1 MYRPALLILSAALAS
16 ACGGQKPLTALE
28 IDRRA
33 EALTWQGRWDEAKRL
48 VERGLEDA
56 RRRGDG
62 AAEARLLL
70 RRGHTITN
78 QTRHRG
84 GDGAPALADL
94 EAARRAAQ
102 ASGDRELLADAIDAL
117 GMHRFVGWFATQR
130 ADDLAAADQQ
140 FREALATRAS
150 LGESP
155 PLADSHF
162 HVGLVHQFRNEDD
175 AARREFER
183 ALAIAERA
191 GDAPRMSHPTRHLG
205 YMAERRRAWVEAEEM
220 YRRSLE
226 LFERSGPGPGVA
238 AAQVTLA
245 ELRYARG
252 GNPDDA
258 LSLLVRARDGAAR
271 AGSVAYVAIA
281 SQAIAR
287 IHRDRGQYDEALRH
301 LAAAIRAME
310 EIHSD
315 EDVPEACEQMALIHL
330 LRADPVAALA
340 EVERGLARRATPRLQ
355 ALHLLARSRAGQAVT
370 PAAIDSTDAV
380 VAARLALA
388 KGDASAALDAA
399 LRGDDPDTLL
409 LAARMAPGGFERA
422 IAAAAE
428 MSRAQQLR
436 FERERGSVSAR

>member
-1 MYRPALLILSAALAS
+1 MYRSALFILSAALAS

-33 EALTWQGRWDEAKRL
+33 ETLTWQGRWDEAKQL
-48 VERGLEDA
+48 VDGGLDDA
-56 RRRGDG
+56 RRRGDS

-70 RRGHTITN
+70 RRGHTVTN

-94 EAARRAAQ
+94 EAARRAAE

-117 GMHRFVGWFATQR
+117 GMHRFVAWFATQR

-140 FREALATRAS
+140 FREALAIRVS

-162 HVGLVHQFRNEDD
+162 HVGLAHQFRNEDD

-183 ALAIAERA
+183 ALAVAERT
-191 GDAPRMSHPTRHLG
+191 GDAPRMAHPTRHLG
-205 YMAERRRAWVEAEEM
+205 YMAERRREWAEAEEL

-252 GNPDDA
+252 GSADDA
-258 LSLLVRARDGAAR
+258 LGLLARARDGAAR
-271 AGSVAYVAIA
+271 TGSVAYVAIA
-281 SQAIAR
+281 SQASAR
-287 IHRDRGQYDEALRH
+287 IHRDRGRYDEALH
-301 LAAAIRAME
+301 DLATAIRAME
-310 EIHSD
+310 SRRD
-315 EDVPEACEQMALIHL
+315 EDVPEACEQMALVEL
-330 LRADPVAALA
+330 LRGDPAAALA
-340 EVERGLARRATPRLQ
+340 DVERGLARRSSPRLV
-355 ALHLLARSRAGQAVT
+355 ALGSLARARTGQPVT

-380 VAARLALA
+380 VVARLALA
-388 KGDASAALDAA
+388 KGDTTAALDAA

-409 LAARMAPGGFERA
+409 LAARAAGPTGFDRA
-422 IAAAAE
+422 IAAATA
-428 MSRAQQLR
+428 MSPAQQQR
-436 FERERGSVSAR
+436 FERESRTASAR